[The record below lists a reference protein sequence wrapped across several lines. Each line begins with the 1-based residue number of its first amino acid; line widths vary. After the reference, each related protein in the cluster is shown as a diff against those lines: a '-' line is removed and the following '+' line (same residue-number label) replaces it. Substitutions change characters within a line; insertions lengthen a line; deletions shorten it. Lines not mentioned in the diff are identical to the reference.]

1 MMRFLRAFSEA
12 LRLTLRGE
20 TPAPAHY
27 RPLAEW
33 SAAGLRKLDTA
44 RAAAEADGLDLTQ
57 IALKLDGRPTSLEQT
72 LQMLR
77 HNLVDEYPRL
87 MRLDDPYSML
97 VVQSSNMNDQYRLSQ
112 FLAQDAVQSKA
123 LRRALQE
130 LEAHL
135 RELPAIERPG

>member
-1 MMRFLRAFSEA
+1 MMRFMRAFGEA

-20 TPAPAHY
+20 TPAPAHFQ
-27 RPLAEW
+27 PLAQW
-33 SAAGLRKLDTA
+33 SAAGLRKLDAA

-57 IALKLDGRPTSLEQT
+57 IALKLDGRPTSLERT

-77 HNLVDEYPRL
+77 HNLTNEYPRL
-87 MRLDDPYSML
+87 MRLDDPFSML

>member
-1 MMRFLRAFSEA
+1 MMRFFRAFREA

-27 RPLAEW
+27 LPLMGW
-33 SAAGLRKLDTA
+33 SADCLRKLKAA
-44 RAAAEADGLDLTQ
+44 RDAAEAEGLDLAR
-57 IALKLDGRPTSLEQT
+57 IALKLDGRLTSLEQT

-77 HNLVDEYPRL
+77 HNLVNEYPRL

-112 FLAQDAVQSKA
+112 FLAQDALPSQA
-123 LRRALQE
+123 LRRALQN

-135 RELPAIERPG
+135 RELPAVERPG

>member
-1 MMRFLRAFSEA
+1 MMRFLRAFREA

-20 TPAPAHY
+20 TPTPAHF

-33 SAAGLRKLDTA
+33 SGAGLQMLKAAWKT
-44 RAAAEADGLDLTQ
+44 AAAEGLDLSA
-57 IALKLDGRPTSLEQT
+57 IALKLDGRPTSLEQS

-77 HNLVDEYPRL
+77 HNLVNEYPRL
-87 MRLDDPYSML
+87 MRLDDPHSML

-112 FLAQDAVQSKA
+112 FLAQDALESQA
-123 LRRALQE
+123 LRSALAE

-135 RELPAIERPG
+135 RQLPPIDRPG